1 MATNK
6 KFNVRHGLSA
16 GTGATQRDIVSD
28 VGEVLDV
35 GVLTNL
41 TTVTKTNVVSAIN
54 EINDRNV
61 NLTVLS
67 RSGSGVVI
75 NAPTAILTCLD
86 RSGVEVQVTF

>member
-1 MATNK
+1 MATDR

-41 TTVTKTNVVSAIN
+41 TTITKTNVVAAIN
-54 EINDRNV
+54 EVNDGNAKIDD
-61 NLTVLS
+61 
-67 RSGSGVVI
+67 VI
-75 NAPTAILTCLD
+75 ALAIAL
-86 RSGVEVQVTF
+86 G

>member
-16 GTGATQRDIVSD
+16 GAGTTQRDIVSD

-41 TTVTKTNVVSAIN
+41 TTIAQTNVVAAIN
-54 EINDRNV
+54 EINDGNAKIDD
-61 NLTVLS
+61 
-67 RSGSGVVI
+67 VI
-75 NAPTAILTCLD
+75 ALAIAL
-86 RSGVEVQVTF
+86 G